1 MKKCCPGLPIA
12 FIVVFAI
19 GAFLYYQYAFTS
31 VSKINFNEDSFYQYQ
46 ENTMSLFEPKS
57 SQYKLC
63 FYTSFT
69 PQSTEF
75 LRKNIQENLILL
87 ALDLYQQGENAK
99 KDVHNLIELRISSAL
114 MLKLIHEFDVRT
126 LPQCFL
132 LNQESKNS
140 KLYISLKE
148 SGIYKLVNFKENKNK
163 E

>member
-1 MKKCCPGLPIA
+1 
-12 FIVVFAI
+12 
-19 GAFLYYQYAFTS
+19 
-31 VSKINFNEDSFYQYQ
+31 
-46 ENTMSLFEPKS
+46 MSLFEPKS